1 MGKQGTS
8 IVWLLVL
15 MLLLV
20 SCGQPN
26 RASEAG
32 PDGITVRISSSD
44 YGEVEILAEMV
55 KALIENETD
64 HKVERILNMTDFISF
79 AAMGQGDLDMYTTF
93 TGTQFMGTL
102 EQELT
107 PEWRDPDKVWQY
119 VHERLLDEYGY
130 YTFEPYGY
138 NNVYGLAVSKVTA
151 GKLKLKTISDIVPY
165 AAEMVLATDQTF
177 QDRPGQGYKEF
188 CETYGFKFKNAVAM
202 EMGLMYRALATKEAD
217 AAVVYTTDGRNSG
230 QDLVVLEDDKQFN
243 PPYYGMLIAR
253 ADLLEQYPEIK
264 EAVTPLSGLLDTK
277 TQTELNA
284 KVDVDGDDPAQV
296 ARNFLQG
303 QGLL

>member
-107 PEWRDPDKVWQY
+107 PEWRDPIRFGSMCMNGCW
-119 VHERLLDEYGY
+119 
-130 YTFEPYGY
+130 T
-138 NNVYGLAVSKVTA
+138 SM
-151 GKLKLKTISDIVPY
+151 DIIPLNL
-165 AAEMVLATDQTF
+165 MVIIMCTDWRF
-177 QDRPGQGYKEF
+177 QR
-188 CETYGFKFKNAVAM
+188 
-202 EMGLMYRALATKEAD
+202 
-217 AAVVYTTDGRNSG
+217 
-230 QDLVVLEDDKQFN
+230 
-243 PPYYGMLIAR
+243 
-253 ADLLEQYPEIK
+253 
-264 EAVTPLSGLLDTK
+264 
-277 TQTELNA
+277 
-284 KVDVDGDDPAQV
+284 
-296 ARNFLQG
+296 
-303 QGLL
+303 

>member
-1 MGKQGTS
+1 
-8 IVWLLVL
+8 
-15 MLLLV
+15 
-20 SCGQPN
+20 
-26 RASEAG
+26 
-32 PDGITVRISSSD
+32 
-44 YGEVEILAEMV
+44 
-55 KALIENETD
+55 
-64 HKVERILNMTDFISF
+64 
-79 AAMGQGDLDMYTTF
+79 
-93 TGTQFMGTL
+93 
-102 EQELT
+102 
-107 PEWRDPDKVWQY
+107 
-119 VHERLLDEYGY
+119 
-130 YTFEPYGY
+130 
-138 NNVYGLAVSKVTA
+138 
-151 GKLKLKTISDIVPY
+151 
-165 AAEMVLATDQTF
+165 MVLATDQTF

-188 CETYGFKFKNAVAM
+188 CETYGFEFKNAVAM
-202 EMGLMYRALATKEAD
+202 EMGLMYRALATTEAD